1 MKPGTRSGLGRA
13 HVSGNCFAKATKS
26 GTVIL
31 RGGGDERA
39 ATAGFDDD
47 AEDAF
52 VAAGTEAAEAP
63 VLSTTVLGFVS
74 PDFLTLVLRFGAPF
88 SFFLTLDDPAGGW
101 DADGV
106 AATGA
111 AAGVGAEDAT
121 GAGAGEV
128 VDGGGL
134 VNFLLLFF
142 GADEGEGESATT
154 PPSLARSFE
163 VCFL

>member
-1 MKPGTRSGLGRA
+1 M
-13 HVSGNCFAKATKS
+13 
-26 GTVIL
+26 IL

-47 AEDAF
+47 AEDVF
-52 VAAGTEAAEAP
+52 FAAGTEAAEAS
-63 VLSTTVLGFVS
+63 VLSTTDLGSVS
-74 PDFLTLVLRFGAPF
+74 PVFLALVLRFGSPF
-88 SFFLTLDDPAGGW
+88 SFFLALDDPAEGW
-101 DADGV
+101 DAGGV
-106 AATGA
+106 AAADAT
-111 AAGVGAEDAT
+111 AGVGAEDAT

-154 PPSLARSFE
+154 PPSLARSLD
-163 VCFL
+163 VCFLCSFTRRSTI

>member
-1 MKPGTRSGLGRA
+1 M
-13 HVSGNCFAKATKS
+13 
-26 GTVIL
+26 IL

-39 ATAGFDDD
+39 ATASFDDD

-52 VAAGTEAAEAP
+52 VAAGTEAAEAS
-63 VLSTTVLGFVS
+63 VLSTIVLGFVS
-74 PDFLTLVLRFGAPF
+74 PDFLALVLRFGAPF

-101 DADGV
+101 DAGGV

-121 GAGAGEV
+121 GAGAGEA

-163 VCFL
+163 VCFLCSFTRRSTI

>member
-1 MKPGTRSGLGRA
+1 M
-13 HVSGNCFAKATKS
+13 
-26 GTVIL
+26 IL

-47 AEDAF
+47 AEDVF
-52 VAAGTEAAEAP
+52 FAAGTEAAEAS

-74 PDFLTLVLRFGAPF
+74 PDFLALVLRFGAPF

-101 DADGV
+101 DAGGV
-106 AATGA
+106 VATGA
-111 AAGVGAEDAT
+111 AAEVGAEDAT
-121 GAGAGEV
+121 GAGAGEA

-142 GADEGEGESATT
+142 
-154 PPSLARSFE
+154 
-163 VCFL
+163 

>member
-52 VAAGTEAAEAP
+52 FAAGTEAAVAS

-74 PDFLTLVLRFGAPF
+74 PEFFSLGLRFGSPF
-88 SFFLTLDDPAGGW
+88 SFFLLLDDPA
-101 DADGV
+101 
-106 AATGA
+106 
-111 AAGVGAEDAT
+111 
-121 GAGAGEV
+121 
-128 VDGGGL
+128 
-134 VNFLLLFF
+134 
-142 GADEGEGESATT
+142 
-154 PPSLARSFE
+154 
-163 VCFL
+163 